1 MTRGQVKRSASQKD
15 GKGSQGKT
23 VKKSVLGLVLL
34 ILVAGVALVHWE
46 RSRERLT
53 VSRVLSDIEV
63 QIQILQRKG
72 QLREQQLRAN
82 IELLKRIE
90 ALDPSEASIPLQ
102 IGSHYLLMQRPSAA
116 VRWYEKALAL
126 EPRPEVLANLSL
138 AYRMANDAEQ
148 ANEYLRKA
156 QILDPKRFGA
166 IPPASELASAGSPKG
181 RDLNAKRGTE
191 P

>member
-1 MTRGQVKRSASQKD
+1 MF
-15 GKGSQGKT
+15 
-23 VKKSVLGLVLL
+23 
-34 ILVAGVALVHWE
+34 VHLE

-53 VSRVLSDIEV
+53 VSRVLSEIEIQV
-63 QIQILQRKG
+63 QILQRKG
-72 QLREQQLRAN
+72 ELREQQLLAN

-90 ALDPSEASIPLQ
+90 ALDPSEAAIPLQ

-166 IPPASELASAGSPKG
+166 IPPATELASADSAEREKSPSKPG
-181 RDLNAKRGTE
+181 AK

>member
-1 MTRGQVKRSASQKD
+1 MTSGSVAKPSETEPSD
-15 GKGSQGKT
+15 GRT
-23 VKKSVLGLVLL
+23 VRKSLLGLIVVLGALVM
-34 ILVAGVALVHWE
+34 GVVHWE

-53 VSRVLSDIEV
+53 VSRVLSDIEIQV
-63 QIQILQRKG
+63 QILQRKG
-72 QLREQQLRAN
+72 ELREQQLQAN

-90 ALDPSEASIPLQ
+90 ALDPSESAIPLQ

-166 IPPASELASAGSPKG
+166 IPPATEIAAHSAETSSGAKG
-181 RDLNAKRGTE
+181 ERGDL